1 MKNWTTCDTRNI
13 TAIVVGLWLTFS
25 FIGPGYDVLTANAV
39 PRIGMIFSIV
49 QDRTLQIDKV
59 AAIRSDRPLVIDKAF
74 FAEHF
79 YSDKAPG
86 MSLMALPFVA
96 PTVWLAAALGHDT
109 TPVRDGWFTDFFL
122 LIGHVACMFTSGA
135 AVALSSSTV
144 YLLTRR
150 LGMSS
155 HAALIGSLGYGIATP
170 AFGWA
175 TAFFGHVTAGAFLFL
190 GFALIASADLNTNPR
205 RRMLLG
211 AAIGGALTWSF
222 VVEYTTGLSAVIVG
236 LFGLGRL
243 LRSSRPVAGQ
253 ILTGLFAG
261 AAIAL
266 LPLLI
271 HNQIAFGSAL
281 TIGYQYVVG
290 FDAMK
295 QSMGFSLPRPWVA
308 WELVFGSFRGLLWLS
323 PVLALLPWAW
333 YAASRKLPGDLVAV
347 VVAIPMTTLVVNA
360 GYFDW
365 GGGGS
370 TGPRHLVPSMAFAG
384 FALAPLWDSLRSW
397 VTRGLLITLLVVSS
411 AISIVCASVTMGAS
425 NPDSVNLLGFILGYF
440 IAGDIHNILLFSL
453 KKSSSLDDLGAAR
466 LLTLFALPAFWLF
479 ALGLARLVA
488 RSRCEPTLR

>member
-25 FIGPGYDVLTANAV
+25 FIGPGYDVVQQNAV
-39 PRIGMIFSIV
+39 PRIGMILSVI
-49 QDRTLQIDKV
+49 QDRTLQIDKF
-59 AAIRSDRPLVIDKAF
+59 AAIRSDKAF

-222 VVEYTTGLSAVIVG
+222 VV
-236 LFGLGRL
+236 
-243 LRSSRPVAGQ
+243 
-253 ILTGLFAG
+253 
-261 AAIAL
+261 
-266 LPLLI
+266 
-271 HNQIAFGSAL
+271 
-281 TIGYQYVVG
+281 
-290 FDAMK
+290 
-295 QSMGFSLPRPWVA
+295 
-308 WELVFGSFRGLLWLS
+308 
-323 PVLALLPWAW
+323 
-333 YAASRKLPGDLVAV
+333 
-347 VVAIPMTTLVVNA
+347 
-360 GYFDW
+360 
-365 GGGGS
+365 
-370 TGPRHLVPSMAFAG
+370 
-384 FALAPLWDSLRSW
+384 
-397 VTRGLLITLLVVSS
+397 
-411 AISIVCASVTMGAS
+411 
-425 NPDSVNLLGFILGYF
+425 
-440 IAGDIHNILLFSL
+440 
-453 KKSSSLDDLGAAR
+453 
-466 LLTLFALPAFWLF
+466 
-479 ALGLARLVA
+479 
-488 RSRCEPTLR
+488 